1 MADETQDEAVRKL
14 LALVKEIKVAMM
26 TTRRP
31 DGRLVSRPMAKQEEE
46 APGADFWFVTA
57 RDSDK
62 VSELQADPNVNLAFY
77 KDRTTEWV
85 SVSGTA
91 MLTDDPALLHRLYRD
106 DWKTWFG
113 QEGDP
118 RHGTPDD
125 PRMMLIGIRAESAQF
140 MTVDKPQAVVLFELL
155 KGRVTGEPV
164 DIAETREVAGSRIRN
179 R

>member
-1 MADETQDEAVRKL
+1 MVRDIKA
-14 LALVKEIKVAMM
+14 ALM

-31 DGRLVSRPMAKQEEE
+31 DGHLVTRPMALQEKS

-85 SVSGTA
+85 SVSGA
-91 MLTDDPALLHRLYRD
+91 AVLTDDPALLHRLYRD

-125 PRMMLIGIRAESAQF
+125 PRMMLIGVRAESAQF

-155 KGRVTGEPV
+155 KGRITGEPV
-164 DIAETREVAGSRIRN
+164 DIAETHEVAGSRLRN

>member
-1 MADETQDEAVRKL
+1 MAESDDKVTELMKL
-14 LALVKEIKVAMM
+14 LDGIKVAMM

-31 DGRLVSRPMAKQEEE
+31 DGRLVSRPMAKQEEP
-46 APGADFWFVTA
+46 APGADFWFVTE
-57 RDSDK
+57 RSSDK
-62 VSELQADPNVNLAFY
+62 VAELQFDPNVNLAFY
-77 KDRTTEWV
+77 KDGTSEWV

-91 MLTDDPALLHRLYRD
+91 VLTDERALVHRLYRD

-125 PRMMLIGIRAESAQF
+125 PRMLLIGVRAESAHF
-140 MTVDKPQAVVLFELL
+140 MMLGKPQPVVLFEML
-155 KGRVTGEPV
+155 KARLTGEA
-164 DIAETREVAGSRIRN
+164 AEMGETHGLSGAQIRG